1 MSKKTEPDKDVVFR
15 VATLFFSGLGARE
28 IAEQVNK
35 ELRPAKP
42 LNRESVY
49 PLLAAARQLEFVRL
63 VAPLEGTLAKEVA
76 GKFACNPQHIT
87 VVRTQGKHLNEYVA
101 ERAAEVALDLIRA
114 TGASLAG
121 AVGLGLGPGRATLD
135 FSRCLSELLRS
146 EINVPKIKLFAIC
159 AGSPANHPEYSS
171 TSFFNLF
178 PPDRVTARVGLFAET
193 VVPNDQFETIKQR
206 PGVAEAFAS
215 RGEVSIVVTSMGDF
229 HDEHDLL
236 SLFLGRTGANMQALR
251 DGGWIGSVQYRPYS
265 ATDPIKEDGKDM
277 RAVTLFELE
286 DFVRMADSKNKH
298 VVLIARQC
306 GACGRTRAAALRPL
320 LKSPRLRV
328 WSDLVMDE
336 ATARDLLSD
345 ATENSRQVV

>member
-1 MSKKTEPDKDVVFR
+1 MSKKSGLDEEVVFR
-15 VATLFFSGLGARE
+15 VATLFFDGLSARD
-28 IAEQVNK
+28 IAEQVNR

-42 LNRESVY
+42 LNRERVY
-49 PLLAAARQLEFVRL
+49 PLLAEARELKFVRL
-63 VAPLEGTLAKEVA
+63 VAPLEGRLASEVA
-76 GKFACNPQHIT
+76 RKFACNPQHIT
-87 VVRTQGKHLNEYVA
+87 VVRTQGRHLNEYVA

-114 TGASLAG
+114 TGASLPA

-146 EINVPKIKLFAIC
+146 ESNVPKIKLFAIC

-178 PPDRVTARVGLFAET
+178 PPDRVEERVGLFAET
-193 VVPNDQFETIKQR
+193 VVPSDEFEKIKQR

-236 SLFLGRTGANMQALR
+236 SMFLARTGADLRALR
-251 DGGWIGSVQYRPYS
+251 DRGWIGSVQYRPYS
-265 ATDPIKEDGKDM
+265 AADPIEEKPKEM

-345 ATENSRQVV
+345 APENPQVA